1 MVQNYYYHERIK
13 RLKVNLKVNLNLLV
27 KIQKDTKIIEADKEG
42 DEDITTVSYEL
53 IFSDSSA
60 LARKL
65 KLLTFSWNW
74 ENMVGDKKNIFVI
87 TCWIEGNAILGKKY
101 FRAIHYTI
109 HTNHHWHMFFSLFI
123 IKLVEIWQLLKN
135 WLKVIW
141 YDIYQ
146 AKSCFNNYTL
156 FIDQIFV

>member
-13 RLKVNLKVNLNLLV
+13 RLNVNLKVNLNLLV

-65 KLLTFSWNW
+65 KLLTFS
-74 ENMVGDKKNIFVI
+74 
-87 TCWIEGNAILGKKY
+87 
-101 FRAIHYTI
+101 
-109 HTNHHWHMFFSLFI
+109 
-123 IKLVEIWQLLKN
+123 
-135 WLKVIW
+135 
-141 YDIYQ
+141 
-146 AKSCFNNYTL
+146 
-156 FIDQIFV
+156 